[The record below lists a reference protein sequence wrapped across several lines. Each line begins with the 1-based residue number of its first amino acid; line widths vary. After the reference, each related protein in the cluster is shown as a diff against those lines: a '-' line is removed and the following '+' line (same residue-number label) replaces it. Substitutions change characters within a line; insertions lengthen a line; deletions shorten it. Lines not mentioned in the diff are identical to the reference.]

1 MRPSSIVMLVVA
13 LALGVSA
20 ALLSKIWLQAQ
31 VPRQQTAV
39 AAPKVDMGTIVI
51 AAKSLRFGN
60 RLAPRSLREVEWPD
74 KAIPEGA
81 FRKIADV
88 VNGKDRRV
96 VLSAIEENEP
106 VLGWKIT
113 GPGQRA
119 SLSALI
125 GDGKKAVTIRVN
137 DVLGVAGFVLP
148 GERVDILLTRTEIQ
162 EVGDEA
168 PIQKNTFTDVLL
180 RNVRVLAV
188 DQLADDRTEEPAPAK
203 AITIEVGTRQAQKLV
218 LAASVGQ
225 LALALRSAGST
236 DTDALT
242 RIALGDLNT
251 VSGPKEASGS
261 SAMVSVT
268 RALVRSDY
276 SVPREGQDSGNQ
288 SAKGT
293 GN

>member
-1 MRPSSIVMLVVA
+1 MRPSSIAMLVVA
-13 LALGVSA
+13 LALGISA
-20 ALLSKIWLQAQ
+20 ALLSKMWLQAQ
-31 VPRQQTAV
+31 VPQEQIAAV
-39 AAPKVDMGTIVI
+39 APTVDMGTVVI

-60 RLAPRSLREVEWPD
+60 RLAQRSLREVEWPN

-81 FRKIADV
+81 FRKITDV

-125 GDGKKAVTIRVN
+125 GEGKKAVTIRVN

-148 GERVDILLTRTEIQ
+148 GERVDILLTRTEVQ
-162 EVGDEA
+162 EVGNEA

-203 AITIEVGTRQAQKLV
+203 AITIEVDTKQAQKLV

-225 LALALRSAGST
+225 LALALRSAGSP
-236 DTDALT
+236 DSGASR
-242 RIALGDLNT
+242 RIALGDLNSAPSST
-251 VSGPKEASGS
+251 ESAGS

-276 SVPREGQDSGNQ
+276 SVPREGQ
-288 SAKGT
+288 
-293 GN
+293 

>member
-1 MRPSSIVMLVVA
+1 MRPSSIVMLTVA
-13 LALGVSA
+13 LGLGVSA
-20 ALLSKIWLQAQ
+20 AMLSKIWLQSQ
-31 VPRQQTAV
+31 VSQPQIAE
-39 AAPKVDMGTIVI
+39 AAPKLHMGTVVI

-60 RLAPRSLREVEWPD
+60 QLSQRSLRVVEWPT
-74 KAIPEGA
+74 KAIPQGA
-81 FRKIADV
+81 FKKITDI

-125 GDGKKAVTIRVN
+125 GEGKRAVTIRVN

-148 GERVDILLTRTEIQ
+148 GERVDILLTRN
-162 EVGDEA
+162 EA
-168 PIQKNTFTDVLL
+168 QDQDKGKKGLSRRISFTDVLL

-188 DQLADDRTEEPAPAK
+188 DQLADDRTEKPAPAK
-203 AITIEVGTRQAQKLV
+203 AITIEVDTLQAQKLV

-236 DTDALT
+236 DSGATRRVALS
-242 RIALGDLNT
+242 DLNSM
-251 VSGPKEASGS
+251 SGPSDDTGS
-261 SAMVSVT
+261 SVMVTVT

-276 SVPREGQDSGNQ
+276 TVPRYGQVFSN
-288 SAKGT
+288 
-293 GN
+293 

>member
-1 MRPSSIVMLVVA
+1 MRPSSIVMLAVA
-13 LALGVSA
+13 LVLGISA
-20 ALLSKIWLQAQ
+20 ALLSKVWLQAQ
-31 VPRQQTAV
+31 VSKPQIAETA
-39 AAPKVDMGTIVI
+39 PQMDMSTVVI

-60 RLAPRSLREVEWPD
+60 RLAARSLREIEWPA

-81 FRKIADV
+81 FQKINDI

-125 GDGKKAVTIRVN
+125 GEGKKAVTIRVN

-148 GERVDILLTRTEIQ
+148 GERVDILLTRTETV
-162 EVGDEA
+162 ELGDDE

-180 RNVRVLAV
+180 QNVRVLAV

-203 AITIEVGTRQAQKLV
+203 AVTIEVDTLQGQKLV

-236 DTDALT
+236 QDDASR
-242 RIALGDLNT
+242 RIAMGDLN
-251 VSGPKEASGS
+251 SASGAKAATGS
-261 SAMVSVT
+261 SVMVSVT
-268 RALVRSDY
+268 REITRSDY
-276 SVPREGQDSGNQ
+276 SVPRGPQGLSN
-288 SAKGT
+288 
-293 GN
+293 

>member
-1 MRPSSIVMLVVA
+1 MRPSSIIMLVVA
-13 LALGVSA
+13 LALGISA
-20 ALLSKIWLQAQ
+20 ALLSKVWLQAQ
-31 VPRQQTAV
+31 VPRPQTAV
-39 AAPKVDMGTIVI
+39 AAPKVDMGTVVI

-60 RLAPRSLREVEWPD
+60 RLARRSLREVEWPD

-81 FRKIADV
+81 FTKISDI
-88 VNGKDRRV
+88 VNGNDRRV

-125 GDGKKAVTIRVN
+125 GEGKKAVTIRVN

-148 GERVDILLTRTEIQ
+148 GERVDILLTRTETQ
-162 EVGDEA
+162 EVGTEA
-168 PIQKNTFTDVLL
+168 PIQKNMFTDVLL

-203 AITIEVGTRQAQKLV
+203 AVTIEVDTQEAQKLV

-236 DTDALT
+236 DASASH
-242 RIALGDLNT
+242 RIALGDLNS
-251 VSGPKEASGS
+251 VSGTTETAGS
-261 SAMVSVT
+261 AAMVSVT
-268 RALVRSDY
+268 RELTRSDY
-276 SVPREGQDSGNQ
+276 SVPREGQ
-288 SAKGT
+288 
-293 GN
+293 

>member
-1 MRPSSIVMLVVA
+1 MLAVA
-13 LALGVSA
+13 LVLGISA

-31 VPRQQTAV
+31 VSKPQIAE
-39 AAPKVDMGTIVI
+39 AAPQVDMSTVVI

-60 RLAPRSLREVEWPD
+60 RLAQRSLREVEWPA

-81 FRKIADV
+81 FKKIKDI

-125 GDGKKAVTIRVN
+125 GENMKAVTIRVN

-148 GERVDILLTRTEIQ
+148 GERVDILLTRTEVV
-162 EVGDEA
+162 EVGKEA

-180 RNVRVLAV
+180 QNVRVLAV
-188 DQLADDRTEEPAPAK
+188 DQLADDRIEEPAPAK
-203 AITIEVGTRQAQKLV
+203 AITIEVDTLQGQKLV

-236 DTDALT
+236 QDDASR
-242 RIALGDLNT
+242 RIALSDLNSAT
-251 VSGPKEASGS
+251 SAKAAPGS
-261 SAMVSVT
+261 SVMVSVT
-268 RALVRSDY
+268 REITRSDY
-276 SVPREGQDSGNQ
+276 SVPRGQQGLSN
-288 SAKGT
+288 
-293 GN
+293 

>member
-1 MRPSSIVMLVVA
+1 MLVVA
-13 LALGVSA
+13 LALGISA

-31 VPRQQTAV
+31 VPQPQAAV

-60 RLAPRSLREVEWPD
+60 RLAQRSLREVEWPN

-81 FRKIADV
+81 FRKITDI

-148 GERVDILLTRTEIQ
+148 GERVDVLLTRTETHDAGK
-162 EVGDEA
+162 EV

-180 RNVRVLAV
+180 HNVRVLAV

-203 AITIEVGTRQAQKLV
+203 AITIEVDTRQAQKLV
-218 LAASVGQ
+218 LAANVGQ

-236 DTDALT
+236 DGGASR
-242 RIALGDLNT
+242 RIELADLNS
-251 VSGPKEASGS
+251 VSGSKASAGS
-261 SAMVSVT
+261 SAMVTVT
-268 RALVRSDY
+268 RELVRSDY
-276 SVPREGQDSGNQ
+276 TVPREGQGLSN
-288 SAKGT
+288 
-293 GN
+293 